1 MSKEQL
7 PARTKRLHFP
17 LSFKLPPS
25 FAELENML
33 DFLDYQ
39 IKSCTYKWVFC
50 FFGITSQPDEKT
62 LKLSFSLFFKR
73 EYRNTD
79 KIQSIKLYISD
90 NGLDVVFPI
99 KHYKREEVDCI
110 VEMFIDFLSQAQ
122 KKIME
127 ARHA

>member
-1 MSKEQL
+1 MSKEQR

-33 DFLDYQ
+33 DIIDYK
-39 IKSCTYKWVFC
+39 IKSCTYKWIFC
-50 FFGITSQPDEKT
+50 FHGITSQPDEKT
-62 LKLSFSLFFKR
+62 MKFSFSLFFKR

-90 NGLDVVFPI
+90 NGLDVFFPI

-122 KKIME
+122 KKN
-127 ARHA
+127 HGGLS